1 MPVQCSN
8 QLSYEVTQLRAGQ
21 FVGLMFPRER
31 NVHSPTPSTDSEN
44 TVEDDLEENDENKT
58 KEDSPLCSKE
68 TTKNPK
74 STKMPTKSRPKQ
86 AHKQREE
93 EEFLLIKG
101 IANSLGQNASNK
113 AKSGQDGQCE
123 TFGSHVCETLQK
135 LQPATNFL
143 WSKDHD
149 VFFCREVL
157 VTEPYQHK
165 LRSIERGRA
174 WEQVAQ
180 HLNAITE
187 LKFRVTARSV
197 RDRYTHLI
205 TKKAN
210 QLKYEEGDSEIEVIQ
225 TELDI
230 LLEEIIER
238 EKDAKQQLE
247 LGVGYKKRKE
257 ENEKLSAE
265 DICKQAMER
274 MSQTA
279 KRKEEEGSGDS
290 SEKLSEEYAFKQEKL
305 PMWTKEQE
313 AADKRER
320 EKNERQ
326 DRAFQQQNEVMVALM
341 KQQQQQMQNLQAMFL
356 NQQQQQQTQALM
368 AFLEG
373 NAKK

>member
-1 MPVQCSN
+1 M
-8 QLSYEVTQLRAGQ
+8 
-21 FVGLMFPRER
+21 
-31 NVHSPTPSTDSEN
+31 
-44 TVEDDLEENDENKT
+44 
-58 KEDSPLCSKE
+58 
-68 TTKNPK
+68 
-74 STKMPTKSRPKQ
+74 
-86 AHKQREE
+86 
-93 EEFLLIKG
+93 
-101 IANSLGQNASNK
+101 
-113 AKSGQDGQCE
+113 
-123 TFGSHVCETLQK
+123 
-135 LQPATNFL
+135 
-143 WSKDHD
+143 
-149 VFFCREVL
+149 
-157 VTEPYQHK
+157 
-165 LRSIERGRA
+165 
-174 WEQVAQ
+174 AQ

-290 SEKLSEEYAFKQEKL
+290 SGVKKKITGEVQKTCFSIL
-305 PMWTKEQE
+305 
-313 AADKRER
+313 KRNCPR
-320 EKNERQ
+320 SMHSNKKSYQCGQRNKRLLTNGNER
-326 DRAFQQQNEVMVALM
+326 RMNGKIEHFSSRM
-341 KQQQQQMQNLQAMFL
+341 K
-356 NQQQQQQTQALM
+356 
-368 AFLEG
+368 
-373 NAKK
+373 